1 MKLAC
6 KATFSKPFKNQN
18 PETHLTKPS
27 QVLPPYFSLK
37 MDTLIKQT
45 RRRHPASQEK
55 NREVGSST
63 REKKV
68 PARKSVSFK
77 EDKKKPSNWLLK
89 QFSRQMSGQSYDP
102 IGDMDHA
109 AAVAATAYAISTFEE
124 TWLESYHN
132 GLERGPSLSRSKSRS
147 EDKFPSEE
155 PRSLSRRFSGQL
167 SFRDSETK
175 DHKHPTP
182 KSPVRKSSSVKKT
195 FSMNLREDHTIQN
208 EDLGEKRDRQ
218 RKQVSE
224 PPRIQPPVR
233 TRSERRAPPP
243 PPPLPPL
250 LSPPPL
256 RLPPREMKRQSS
268 GHASRKDD
276 STADAWEK
284 AELAKI
290 KARYEKLNRKID
302 LWEAKKRDKA
312 RRKLDI
318 SESEQEQKRKR
329 GLQRFREDTEYIEQI
344 AAGAR
349 AQAEKE
355 RQSKEFKVK
364 EKAGVIRSTG
374 ELPGKACCF

>member
-1 MKLAC
+1 
-6 KATFSKPFKNQN
+6 
-18 PETHLTKPS
+18 
-27 QVLPPYFSLK
+27 

-55 NREVGSST
+55 NREPINILINFTLVLFIFC
-63 REKKV
+63 V
-68 PARKSVSFK
+68 LV
-77 EDKKKPSNWLLK
+77 DKRKPSHWLQR

-132 GLERGPSLSRSKSRS
+132 GLERGPSLSRSRSRS

-175 DHKHPTP
+175 DQKHPTP

-195 FSMNLREDHTIQN
+195 FSINLREDHTKQN
-208 EDLGEKRDRQ
+208 EDSGEKHDGQ
-218 RKQVSE
+218 RKPVSE

-233 TRSERRAPPP
+233 IRSERRAPPP
-243 PPPLPPL
+243 PPPPPF

-318 SESEQEQKRKR
+318 SEQSEQEQKRKR